1 MERAHDDAAL
11 AAAAARGDA
20 DAFCALIRGHHRGL
34 HLLALRYCGNHH
46 DAEDLV
52 QEVFLKAYRGIGGFR
67 GASSF
72 QTWLRRIMVNTFL
85 NFQRANRSGA
95 AESRADAAAPAA
107 EPVAAPTAFQGV
119 LVRQIVDRLGAIPPR
134 QRLMFLMRHQEGLT
148 TDEIAR
154 HFGTTQGT
162 VKKTIFRVVERLRT
176 EFASGGGTPDSTV
189 DGEDGEGEEGR
200 HARLPE
206 IP

>member
-1 MERAHDDAAL
+1 MY
-11 AAAAARGDA
+11 
-20 DAFCALIRGHHRGL
+20 
-34 HLLALRYCGNHH
+34 LLALRFCGNHH

-85 NFQRANRSGA
+85 NFKRRVRPETAVENAESSLDDMSRAGA
-95 AESRADAAAPAA
+95 AEPGPLR
-107 EPVAAPTAFQGV
+107 GV
-119 LVRQIVDRLGAIPPR
+119 MARQILDQLALIPPR
-134 QRLMFLMRHQEGLT
+134 QRLMFLMRHEEGLT
-148 TDEIAR
+148 TEEIAR
-154 HFGTTQGT
+154 HFGTTAGT
-162 VKKTIFRVVERLRT
+162 VKKTIFRVVERLRR
-176 EFASGGGTPDSTV
+176 EFHPRDSETPA
-189 DGEDGEGEEGR
+189 GESAGEHEEG